1 MLLKF
6 LAKQWLNDEPLPA
19 RGKRAEGTILTEI
32 RRAPPPRLF
41 CDAPRILR
49 APYCETRII
58 DVCYAPVFFRMESIK
73 RDDDD
78 ERDSVLLRKV
88 NFIRSI
94 F

>member
-32 RRAPPPRLF
+32 RRAPPRLF

-58 DVCYAPVFFRMESIK
+58 DVCYTPVFFRMESIK